1 MNVIQQILDF
11 TKALQPAP
19 GVPATALHD
28 LLVARVAEAIQ
39 QNPFAANTPPGT
51 DPVVQEII
59 NEGIEV
65 AAALTN
71 AKTRL
76 RLDLE
81 DLPLGTVAA
90 QAGELRFKEFGPFIE
105 ESGRLLRF
113 IAFHSS
119 AFLTVNAS
127 NAAGAVGEL
136 QLLIPSGSIPGGD
149 PRQWKLA
156 PGTVWIQ
163 SHLFATGGTGLV
175 GLRIAGGILSFSFRP
190 SRTPTGLVVITGF
203 WTLSVQPEQPPAAD
217 GAPLGDGD
225 ALTVTLPTQLD
236 VHSNAAP
243 VASGGGTVA
252 GFGSE
257 LNFTLNG
264 APFRETNQIRFP
276 MDCAEAAWSIDGNIS
291 GVAQFSGSSRVTASG
306 WALPVSNTTP
316 ELIGEAVHGGSIV
329 VQMPEGIESTF
340 AGQQGGPSQW
350 FAATLTFNA
359 RRVEFEALQSLS
371 TMRYADVELWNR
383 STSSFQFDRPGIS
396 RLLFRSQRG
405 GLDTAAATGG
415 GAHTQWDLPRSSAGS
430 PFPFDGTIDAW
441 GIMADPKDW
450 WLACLATAAVPD
462 ETHGIALENVYLTV
476 HVPRKLLLIGSFHDP
491 VSLPLGAAL
500 LLFDVNFAVPTLPDP
515 YAANWHLPDTRDF
528 TQTALRMILE
538 WEFAANPAIVTHLNK
553 QVRFPGPPPFVDSL
567 PEDEALYKVFQ
578 EHLQSQRDFLF
589 LLDVSSREHLF
600 GVAMELPSDN
610 PAELVNNRLAF
621 QMRHL
626 RLLMQPQ
633 VLWEPVQIE
642 PNPLVPTLRSE
653 IIHSTLNGGPTLVGA
668 NTVTLVPTLPELMT
682 EEILAAIGRKQSAA
696 ALFSLPFGLKAMAR
710 LSPPVRSRE
719 LPIPRPTAITELHEP
734 KFGELSSARQV
745 RITARNALDPARG
758 IPGMMRQLPNFGSNL
773 SGLSSAMPDEIV
785 NGINGQFKD
794 GIPLHHADLS
804 GYGLSSFSEWAQLVD
819 GSGVSKVEFQ
829 VLNGRTAYEVIQFR
843 SILYECGA
851 RVVRT
856 VILERHNSGRA
867 YRYDSGWVPIESGLF
882 QRPRAFE
889 KGAVQFFE
897 NIRRIR
903 ISGAVIPLDATTGV
917 QPVIFD
923 ADARLEGKTAPV
935 PFYDRP
941 GYVEVPLPPPAPPP
955 VGVLPPLT
963 DSQIKTL
970 FATKGPIGGPI
981 DAFLRVGG
989 TLDMQLSSIVSDF
1002 APDNGGGV
1010 GYAVAIVG
1018 SPKLPQAGQW
1028 SVTRIDPKTG
1038 EVSPVDPHRG
1048 VPIVRVT
1055 GKPYRFREPAD
1066 AVHDSPLIQHGLLMT
1081 TESSR
1086 VLFAQPFISPGAGQV
1101 EFEVPPLVADPYS
1114 LIQAT
1119 GHFPGS
1125 TFALKLKEKPLFHV
1139 GVDNHWRID
1148 NPQFHIDVP
1157 PVPGLLKGGEWGI
1170 GRSYTVPDL
1179 KIDLDSALPAPFKID
1194 VPRSD
1199 LKLNLPQFPGPLQD
1213 ILKVT
1218 GNYIT
1223 EAGGLPR
1230 LDNPD
1235 IVFTGA
1241 LEDAKKIL
1249 YSLTQFLNLPF
1260 ECKVWVT
1267 AGPGSS
1273 PSFVVHLKLVLT
1285 VGLGPNDR
1293 VEVGLGKFYGQF
1305 TVAGELEAAP
1315 TGVNRA
1321 LLSVDFQGDI
1331 QQGIL
1336 PPLLYAGGFFRFS
1349 IAVNET
1355 GRPTVQLGLGVIY
1368 SIGGDLIPGL
1378 ISVEATIHYGYTL
1391 IPETLE
1397 PGVLLGL
1404 DAHAKLLGGL
1414 VGFSFSV
1421 EAMASIKRLELGGVA
1436 QNNITIWAQIR
1447 VAASVQVAIFV
1458 DEDVDFQTQFEQT
1471 IPVAALSLIPG
1482 VGILPALTLL

>member
-1 MNVIQQILDF
+1 M
-11 TKALQPAP
+11 
-19 GVPATALHD
+19 
-28 LLVARVAEAIQ
+28 
-39 QNPFAANTPPGT
+39 
-51 DPVVQEII
+51 
-59 NEGIEV
+59 
-65 AAALTN
+65 
-71 AKTRL
+71 
-76 RLDLE
+76 
-81 DLPLGTVAA
+81 
-90 QAGELRFKEFGPFIE
+90 
-105 ESGRLLRF
+105 
-113 IAFHSS
+113 
-119 AFLTVNAS
+119 
-127 NAAGAVGEL
+127 
-136 QLLIPSGSIPGGD
+136 
-149 PRQWKLA
+149 
-156 PGTVWIQ
+156 
-163 SHLFATGGTGLV
+163 
-175 GLRIAGGILSFSFRP
+175 
-190 SRTPTGLVVITGF
+190 
-203 WTLSVQPEQPPAAD
+203 
-217 GAPLGDGD
+217 
-225 ALTVTLPTQLD
+225 
-236 VHSNAAP
+236 
-243 VASGGGTVA
+243 
-252 GFGSE
+252 
-257 LNFTLNG
+257 
-264 APFRETNQIRFP
+264 
-276 MDCAEAAWSIDGNIS
+276 
-291 GVAQFSGSSRVTASG
+291 
-306 WALPVSNTTP
+306 
-316 ELIGEAVHGGSIV
+316 
-329 VQMPEGIESTF
+329 
-340 AGQQGGPSQW
+340 
-350 FAATLTFNA
+350 
-359 RRVEFEALQSLS
+359 
-371 TMRYADVELWNR
+371 
-383 STSSFQFDRPGIS
+383 
-396 RLLFRSQRG
+396 
-405 GLDTAAATGG
+405 
-415 GAHTQWDLPRSSAGS
+415 
-430 PFPFDGTIDAW
+430 
-441 GIMADPKDW
+441 
-450 WLACLATAAVPD
+450 
-462 ETHGIALENVYLTV
+462 
-476 HVPRKLLLIGSFHDP
+476 PRKLLLIGSFNDAT
-491 VSLPLGAAL
+491 SLPLGAVL
-500 LLFDVNFAVPTLPDP
+500 LLFDVNLAVPTLPDP
-515 YAANWHLPDTRDF
+515 YAANWQLPDTRDF
-528 TQTALRMILE
+528 TQTALRMVLE
-538 WEFAANPAIVTHLNK
+538 WECAANPTIVTHLDK
-553 QVRFPGPPPFVDSL
+553 QVRFPGPPSFVASFPD
-567 PEDEALYKVFQ
+567 DKALYEAFQ
-578 EHLQSQRDFLF
+578 GHLQSQRDFLF

-610 PAELVNNRLAF
+610 PAELLDNRLAF

-633 VLWEPVQIE
+633 VQWEPVQIE
-642 PNPLVPTLRSE
+642 PNLLVRTLHRE
-653 IIHSTLNGGPTLVGA
+653 IIHSTSNGGPTLVGA
-668 NTVTLVPTLPELMT
+668 NTVTLVPTLPEPMT
-682 EEILAAIGRKQSAA
+682 DEILAAIGRNQSAA
-696 ALFSLPFGLKAMAR
+696 ALFSLPFGLRAMAR
-710 LSPPVRSRE
+710 LSPPVPFGE
-719 LPIPRPTAITELHEP
+719 LPIPRPSAITELHEP
-734 KFGELSSARQV
+734 EFGELSSARQV
-745 RITARNALDPARG
+745 RITAGNTLPDAQIDPARG
-758 IPGMMRQLPNFGSNL
+758 IPGMMRQLPNFPLNPKGVPLNA
-773 SGLSSAMPDEIV
+773 SGLSSAMPDEIAA
-785 NGINGQFKD
+785 GINGDF
-794 GIPLHHADLS
+794 GNRIPLHHADLS
-804 GYGLSSFSEWAQLVD
+804 GYGLSSFSEWAQPVD
-819 GSGVSKVEFQ
+819 GPGVCKVEFQ
-829 VLNGRTAYEVIQFR
+829 VLNGRTAYEVIQFS

-867 YRYDSGWVPIESGLF
+867 YRYDSGWVAIEAGLF
-882 QRPRAFE
+882 LRPRAFQ
-889 KGAVQFFE
+889 KGAVQSFE
-897 NIRRIR
+897 NIRLIR

-917 QPVIFD
+917 QPVVFD
-923 ADARLEGKTAPV
+923 ADARLEGHLAPV

-941 GYVEVPLPPPAPPP
+941 GYVEVPLPPP

-963 DSQIKTL
+963 DSQLKAL
-970 FATKGPIGGPI
+970 FASKGPIAGPI
-981 DAFLRVGG
+981 DALLRVGG

-1002 APDNGGGV
+1002 APGDRGRF

-1028 SVTRIDPKTG
+1028 SVMRIDPNTG

-1066 AVHDSPLIQHGLLMT
+1066 AIHNSPLIQHGLLMA

-1086 VLFAQPFISPGAGQV
+1086 VLFAQPFINPGLGQV

-1119 GHFPGS
+1119 GHFPRS

-1139 GVDNHWRID
+1139 GMDNHWRID

-1179 KIDLDSALPAPFKID
+1179 KIDLNSALPAPFKID
-1194 VPRSD
+1194 VPPSD

-1218 GNYIT
+1218 GNYVT

-1230 LDNPD
+1230 LDHPD

-1241 LEDAKKIL
+1241 LEAAKKIL
-1249 YSLTQFLNLPF
+1249 YSLTSFLNLPF

-1285 VGLGPNDR
+1285 LGLGPNDR

-1305 TVAGELEAAP
+1305 TVSGELEAAP

-1447 VAASVQVAIFV
+1447 VAASVQIAIFV
-1458 DEDVDFQTQFEQT
+1458 EEDVDFQTQFEQT
-1471 IPVAALSLIPG
+1471 IPVAALSLLPG